1 MRSCFRDDAAYM
13 LRLIVSNACDNEYD
27 RMCPSSECLPSG
39 QPSLR
44 IRLARH
50 KWCALCALASEA
62 LKENTSLKEIDLQ
75 RNQIKAAGKIALL
88 EANEQMPT

>member
-1 MRSCFRDDAAYM
+1 M
-13 LRLIVSNACDNEYD
+13 LRLISGNACDNKYD
-27 RMCPSSECLPSG
+27 RMCPSSECLPNG

-50 KWCALCALASEA
+50 KWCMLCALASEA

-75 RNQIKAAGKIALL
+75 GNQIKAAGKIALL
-88 EANEQMPT
+88 EANVQMPT